1 MDKIDFSAIS
11 SHIQELSFAD
21 VNSDV
26 ANSYLEEVVVS
37 DPNSTTNTAMS
48 GVSNLSNVKY
58 LRKFQMCNCTGV
70 PTIDLS
76 SNGYLEEVN
85 VRGCSS
91 LANVSLPV
99 AAPMTTARLSS
110 GLQTLQM
117 KDLINLTTLTVE
129 NNGPSLTGINVTNC
143 KPFTDSIDWLYTWFT
158 GKSDSFL
165 EGSTVYIDG
174 INWSNVSVEQL
185 VNLGK
190 IGNLT
195 LKGVIQA
202 NLSSDNDTLAQQI
215 SQLQAIYGEHCFES
229 SNDLWITGNT
239 SYVTLVGP
247 STIVEGEMAQYTLV
261 VVGVA
266 GSAKYSVTNN
276 SRPGVSI
283 NELTGMLSTTLN
295 NEDDSTLTVMAQF
308 TPEDAASAYYYVE
321 TKVVT
326 VLKETYPA
334 DSDVTISGD
343 TSITD
348 SSNRS
353 YSAVVANTENYTGM
367 SHLTHQWSVTG
378 DLANYFYIAS
388 QPANELTCVMACSD
402 NNFVV
407 AGGTVTLSFF
417 NSLGTLVTSQSL
429 EIEAHSGNVAVSRL
443 TNAPVMNAFW
453 DAFGTNGTKTAG
465 KLSNENYITKFEA
478 ASFSNS
484 DLGDGTAA
492 GNIFYPYRTSITH
505 FEEIQYFLGL
515 TELPN
520 NLFSGCTNL
529 AGDLPLPSTVTSI
542 EFDRIHGTKLTS
554 ISGDGVQTVT
564 ITNNNT
570 VPLKLV
576 SFPNCTSFSVGNAK
590 YLFWATNPEIYV
602 PKCTSLTGSGYFF
615 YRQDLGIFKLTIGT
629 LDLASIVST

>member
-1 MDKIDFSAIS
+1 M
-11 SHIQELSFAD
+11 
-21 VNSDV
+21 
-26 ANSYLEEVVVS
+26 
-37 DPNSTTNTAMS
+37 
-48 GVSNLSNVKY
+48 
-58 LRKFQMCNCTGV
+58 
-70 PTIDLS
+70 
-76 SNGYLEEVN
+76 
-85 VRGCSS
+85 
-91 LANVSLPV
+91 
-99 AAPMTTARLSS
+99 
-110 GLQTLQM
+110 
-117 KDLINLTTLTVE
+117 
-129 NNGPSLTGINVTNC
+129 
-143 KPFTDSIDWLYTWFT
+143 
-158 GKSDSFL
+158 
-165 EGSTVYIDG
+165 
-174 INWSNVSVEQL
+174 SVEQL

-266 GSAKYSVTNN
+266 GTTRYSVTNN

-295 NEDDSTLTVMAQF
+295 NEEDSTLTVMAQF

-443 TNAPVMNAFW
+443 SNAPVMNAFW

-478 ASFSNS
+478 TSFSNS

-492 GNIFYPYRTSITH
+492 GSIFYPYRTSITH

-520 NLFSGCTNL
+520 NLFNGCTNL
-529 AGDLPLPSTVTSI
+529 AGDIPLPSTVTSVDLAR
-542 EFDRIHGTKLTS
+542 FSGLSKLTGT
-554 ISGDGVQTVT
+554 ISGDGVETLT
-564 ITNNNT
+564 TATTGNLYPTKYI
-570 VPLKLV
+570 
-576 SFPNCTSFSVGNAK
+576 FPNCTSFSVQTGPYWIGTEHEF
-590 YLFWATNPEIYV
+590 YL
-602 PKCTSLTGSGYFF
+602 PKCTTTSGYFF
-615 YRQDLGIFKLTIGT
+615 YRMPGGYVKLTAGAFVNPT
-629 LDLASIVST
+629 